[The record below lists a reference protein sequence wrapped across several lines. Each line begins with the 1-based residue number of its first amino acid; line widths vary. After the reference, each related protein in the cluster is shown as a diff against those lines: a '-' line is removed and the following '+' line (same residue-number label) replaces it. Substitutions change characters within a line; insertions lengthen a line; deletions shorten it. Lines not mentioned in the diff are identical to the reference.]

1 MKAITVKAPG
11 DANQLEITEVPD
23 PVAGSGQV
31 LVYVAATALNRA
43 DILQREGKYPPP
55 PGVTDIIGL
64 EMAGTVIEVGEGVE
78 GFEIG
83 DNVCSLLPGGGYAQL
98 VAVDAAMLLKLPEN
112 LSFTKAAAIP
122 EAFLTA
128 FQALHLIAKIQPGET
143 VLIHAG
149 ASGVGTAAIQL
160 VKLAGAHPIA
170 TASGRKHQQLLD
182 LGAERCIDYRTED
195 FAEAALDHTNGKGV
209 NVILDFIGGPY
220 LEKNFKALAMEGRM
234 VSLGALGGARVEG
247 ISMAPILRKRLQ
259 LTGTTLRSR
268 SIAYKHELVAAFRE
282 QIWPAFADRS
292 VRALV
297 DTIYDWE
304 GVADAHKY
312 MEANANVGK
321 IVLTIGE

>member
-1 MKAITVKAPG
+1 
-11 DANQLEITEVPD
+11 
-23 PVAGSGQV
+23 
-31 LVYVAATALNRA
+31 
-43 DILQREGKYPPP
+43 
-55 PGVTDIIGL
+55 
-64 EMAGTVIEVGEGVE
+64 
-78 GFEIG
+78 
-83 DNVCSLLPGGGYAQL
+83 
-98 VAVDAAMLLKLPEN
+98 
-112 LSFTKAAAIP
+112 
-122 EAFLTA
+122 
-128 FQALHLIAKIQPGET
+128 
-143 VLIHAG
+143 
-149 ASGVGTAAIQL
+149 
-160 VKLAGAHPIA
+160 
-170 TASGRKHQQLLD
+170 
-182 LGAERCIDYRTED
+182 
-195 FAEAALDHTNGKGV
+195 
-209 NVILDFIGGPY
+209 
-220 LEKNFKALAMEGRM
+220 M